1 MRLGFVGL
9 DMLFHKTF
17 SSFIEVVNWCL
28 SFSILTPCHHE
39 IILKLSGFKT
49 ANLLAW
55 IWIVVFLF
63 SQFARRSHYLI
74 SLLNYHAVFL
84 VYSRNVRLM
93 LLSLGCSPRF
103 RVCTWSYEA
112 HGTLTFL
119 AGDFPRIF
127 PALIFS
133 PHLKNGQPAIFT
145 NISTPG
151 LMTSIRPTFNPTRVR
166 SNTRNPLPFS
176 CTKLLRQPSK
186 GPENRWVIYN
196 KYKNVKTWLE
206 PNQYRQL

>member
-1 MRLGFVGL
+1 MILEF
-9 DMLFHKTF
+9 FFYF
-17 SSFIEVVNWCL
+17 SKMGRSGDGKRN
-28 SFSILTPCHHE
+28 ILWGWPN
-39 IILKLSGFKT
+39 G
-49 ANLLAW
+49 
-55 IWIVVFLF
+55 
-63 SQFARRSHYLI
+63 RS
-74 SLLNYHAVFL
+74 
-84 VYSRNVRLM
+84 M
-93 LLSLGCSPRF
+93 LLGLGYSPCF

-166 SNTRNPLPFS
+166 SNTRNSLLHFHVAS
-176 CTKLLRQPSK
+176 CCGSPPKDLRT
-186 GPENRWVIYN
+186 GE
-196 KYKNVKTWLE
+196 
-206 PNQYRQL
+206 